1 MDRTQAKDKAVGRH
15 KAQRAK
21 NQAGSYEQ
29 RLNLPEFSQSLPMVL
44 MRSRETV
51 MRYFRPPM
59 RERGITEQQWRVLR
73 TLSCSGAIEVT
84 ELARITLL
92 LAPSLSR
99 ILRDLD
105 KRGLI
110 ERRSVKTDLRRNVVS
125 ISQTGRRLIRVV
137 GPKVAEAYAEI
148 RNRFGDKRL
157 SALQR
162 LLRELE
168 AALLAGLPNE
178 NGAGNGAPKP
188 SARRRKIS

>member
-1 MDRTQAKDKAVGRH
+1 MDRTQAKDKAIDRH
-15 KAQRAK
+15 EAQRAK
-21 NQAGSYEQ
+21 SQAGSHEQ
-29 RLNLPEFSQSLPMVL
+29 RWNLPEFSESLPMVL

-51 MRYFRPPM
+51 MRYFRPSM

-73 TLSCSGAIEVT
+73 TLSCGGAIEVT

-137 GPKVAEAYAEI
+137 APKVAEAYAEI

-157 SALQR
+157 AKLQR
-162 LLRELE
+162 MLRELE
-168 AALLAGLPNE
+168 AELLAGLPNE
-178 NGAGNGAPKP
+178 NGAGNGAPKA
-188 SARRRKIS
+188 SARARKIS